1 MRLRSLGVVRL
12 GLVPRSLV
20 MLLAL
25 VLWVM
30 APASAQ
36 ERFGG
41 LTGTVLDSTGLPVP
55 GATVSA
61 KNNQTGKVFNA
72 VTNGDGKY
80 LMPDLDPGR
89 YSVGAELSGF
99 QKAQDDNVLILL
111 GRNIEFSPKLALGSV
126 SEVVD
131 VTGTTPQIDVKSPTV
146 AHNVTAEEFDRIPKA
161 RSFQG
166 LALTAPSVNSGEIE
180 GGFQVN
186 GASGAENSFTVDGV
200 TTTSLVNGKSRQD
213 TVFEYLQEVQVKTAG
228 IEAEYGGALGGVISA
243 VTKSGGNVFR
253 GEAHYFIDGSPLNAS
268 PVNRLVLDPSND
280 TTVSYVQDEKQ
291 RNIRN
296 EFGGSLGGPIMKN
309 KLFFFGSVS
318 PRLIRRTNN
327 YGYSSNT
334 AQGSTDQSQT
344 VNQFFGKLTYSGG
357 RVQVNASAL
366 ATPTRSKGTLIGYN
380 GIAPNATS
388 VSAAGNAPN
397 LGRGWKQDQVTGSGE
412 VNFFLSGSAFFT
424 VRAGTFRDKF
434 SDTGI
439 SQTTNYTY
447 QTSAIGV
454 AGVPANLQLPIG
466 SVNTPRAQ
474 ITNFDTTQ
482 KTFADLNYNHSFQ
495 ALGSHRLKAGY
506 GFQHVVNDVD
516 LAYPGGYVDI
526 FWGRTFTSSVAGVGS
541 GTGSYGYYAV
551 NNRGT
556 VGKASADIQS
566 LFIQDAWNITDRLIL
581 NLGVRTEHETVPS
594 FREGINAFD
603 FKFKD
608 KLAPRLGATY
618 DVKGD
623 GTFKLFGS
631 WGRYYDWTKYELAR
645 GSYGGDIWTIAYRSL
660 DTTDIGSL
668 NLSNLPGRNL
678 WNPSVTNSVRDRRVP
693 NFDSTDPDIK
703 PMYQDSTSVGAEYQV
718 GSNSTFGAHYIHN
731 QLGRTI
737 EDLGGLVNGD
747 EVYVIGNPGGGQLG
761 TITPTSGA
769 TKAFATPKAV
779 RQYDALELTYS
790 RRFSSGWFGS
800 ASYTYSRL
808 YGNYAG
814 LANSDEITTPTTGVS
829 SATTQQQGG
838 SVSRQGGNANRAW
851 DIDEVLFT
859 SKGAVDPAGTCD
871 PVTSGGQSYACVTD
885 GVLGRLATDRPH
897 VVKLYGAYTFPFG
910 TQVGANFYGGSGTPM
925 STYVVTLNQTNLF
938 VNGRGDMGR
947 TPILTRTDLLVSQ
960 EMNLMGSK
968 KLRLELNVQ
977 NVFNQKTATHIYNY
991 LNRGG
996 GAARSSSAIN
1006 LASTDLTKGF
1016 DYNALIRA
1024 TPDGVN
1030 AYDPRYGKADL
1041 FTGGAQGQL
1050 SVKFLF

>member
-1 MRLRSLGVVRL
+1 MRLRRLVWTIAAILLLSSL
-12 GLVPRSLV
+12 PSI
-20 MLLAL
+20 
-25 VLWVM
+25 
-30 APASAQ
+30 AQ

-41 LTGTVLDSTGLPVP
+41 LTGKVLDSAGLPVP
-55 GATVSA
+55 GATITA
-61 KNNQTGKVFNA
+61 KNNQTNKVYSA
-72 VTNGDGKY
+72 VTGSEGTY
-80 LMPDLDPGR
+80 LIPDLDPGR
-89 YSVGAELSGF
+89 YTVVAELSGF
-99 QKAQDDNVLILL
+99 QKAQDDNVLVLL
-111 GRNIEFSPKLALGSV
+111 GRNIEFSPKLALGNV
-126 SEVVD
+126 SEIVD
-131 VTGTTPQIDVKSPTV
+131 VTGTTPQIDVKTPTV

-243 VTKSGGNVFR
+243 VTKSGGNSFR
-253 GEAHYFIDGSPLNAS
+253 GEAHYFMDGSPVSSS
-268 PVNRLVLDPSND
+268 PVNRLVLNPSD
-280 TTVSYVQDEKQ
+280 DVTVSYVQDEKQ

-296 EFGGSLGGPIMKN
+296 EFGGSLGGPLVKN
-309 KLFFFGSVS
+309 KLFFFASAS
-318 PRLIRRTNN
+318 PRLVRRTNN

-334 AQGSTDQSQT
+334 VQGSVDQSST
-344 VNQFFGKLTYSGG
+344 VQQLFGKLTYSGSRMQING
-357 RVQVNASAL
+357 SAL
-366 ATPTRSKGTLIGYN
+366 STPTRSTGTLISYN
-380 GIAPNATS
+380 GTLPNATS
-388 VSAAGNAPN
+388 VSQAGNAPN
-397 LGRGWKQDQVTGSGE
+397 LSRGWKQDQVTGSAE
-412 VNFFLSGSAFFT
+412 VNVFLSSSAFLT
-424 VRAGTFRDKF
+424 VRAGTFRDKYA
-434 SDTGI
+434 DTGI

-466 SVNTPRAQ
+466 TVNTPRAQ

-482 KTFADLNYNHSFQ
+482 KTFTDLNYNQSFN
-495 ALGSHRLKAGY
+495 ALGSHRVKAGY

-516 LAYPGGYVDI
+516 SAYPGGYVDI
-526 FWGRTFTSSVAGVGS
+526 FWGRTFTSLVSGVGA
-541 GTGSYGYYAV
+541 GTGTYGYYAV

-556 VGKASADIQS
+556 VGKASADIHS
-566 LFIQDAWNITDRLIL
+566 LFVQDAWSVSPKLTL
-581 NLGVRTEHETVPS
+581 NVGVRTEHETVPS

-603 FKFKD
+603 FPFKE

-618 DVKGD
+618 DVRGD
-623 GTFKLFGS
+623 GTFKLYGS

-660 DTTDIGSL
+660 DTLDISSL

-678 WNPSVTNSVRDRRVP
+678 WNPAVANSVRDRRVP
-693 NFDSTDPDIK
+693 NFDSTDPAIK
-703 PMYQDSTSVGAEYQV
+703 PMYQDSTSLGAEYQL
-718 GSNSTFGAHYIHN
+718 GSNSTFGMHYIHN

-747 EVYVIGNPGGGQLG
+747 EVYVIGNPGGGELG
-761 TITPTSGA
+761 LVTPTSGA

-800 ASYTYSRL
+800 ASYTFSRL

-838 SVSRQGGNANRAW
+838 STARQGGNANRAW

-859 SKGAVDPAGTCD
+859 SKGAVDPAGTCE
-871 PVTSGGQSYACVTD
+871 PVTVAGANYACVTD

-897 VVKLYGAYTFPFG
+897 VIKLYGAYTFRFG
-910 TQVGANFYGGSGTPM
+910 TQIGANFYGGSGTPI
-925 STYVVTLNQTNLF
+925 STYVVTGNQTNLF

-947 TPILTRTDLLVSQ
+947 TPFLARTDLLVSQ
-960 EMNLMGSK
+960 EVGLRGSR
-968 KLRLELNVQ
+968 KLRVELNVQ
-977 NVFNQKTATHIYNY
+977 NMFNQQTATHIFNY
-991 LNRGG
+991 LNRGA
-996 GAARSSSAIN
+996 GAARSSSAID
-1006 LASTDLTKGF
+1006 LSGTDLTKGF

-1041 FTGGAQGQL
+1041 FATGAQGQL

>member
-1 MRLRSLGVVRL
+1 MRLRSLGVVTL
-12 GLVPRSLV
+12 GPVQRSIV

-25 VLWVM
+25 VLLAM

-36 ERFGG
+36 ERYGS
-41 LTGTVLDSTGLPVP
+41 LTGTVLDSAGLPVP

-61 KNNQTGKVFNA
+61 KNNQTGKVSNA
-72 VTNGDGKY
+72 VTDGEGQY

-89 YSVGAELSGF
+89 YTVVAELQGF

-111 GRNIEFSPKLALGSV
+111 GRSIEFSPKLALGNV

-200 TTTSLVNGKSRQD
+200 TTTSLINGRSRQD

-243 VTKSGGNVFR
+243 VTKSGGNAFR
-253 GEAHYFIDGSPLNAS
+253 GEVHYFIDGSPLSAG
-268 PVNRLVLDPSND
+268 PVNRLVLNPSD
-280 TTVSYVQDEKQ
+280 DVTVSYVQDDKQ
-291 RNIRN
+291 RNVRN
-296 EFGGSLGGPIMKN
+296 EFGGSLGGPVMKD
-309 KLFFFGSVS
+309 KLFFFGSAS
-318 PRLIRRTNN
+318 PRLVRRTNN

-334 AQGSTDQSQT
+334 TPGSTDQSQT
-344 VNQFFGKLTYSGG
+344 VNQFFGKLTYSGS
-357 RVQVNASAL
+357 RVQVNVSGL
-366 ATPTRSKGTLIGYN
+366 ATPTRSEGTLIAYN
-380 GIAPNATS
+380 GIVPNSTT

-397 LGRGWKQDQVTGSGE
+397 LGRGWKQDQITGSGE
-412 VNFFLSGSAFFT
+412 VNFYLSSSAFFT
-424 VRAGTFRDKF
+424 VRAGAFRDKF
-434 SDTGI
+434 ADTGI

-447 QTSAIGV
+447 QISAIGV

-466 SVNTPRAQ
+466 TVNTPRAQ

-482 KTFADLNYNHSFQ
+482 RTFTDLNYNQSFQ
-495 ALGSHRLKAGY
+495 ALGTHRVKAGY
-506 GFQHVVNDVD
+506 GYQHVVNDVD
-516 LAYPGGYVDI
+516 SAYPGGYVDLY
-526 FWGRTFTSSVAGVGS
+526 WGRTFTSLVSGVGA
-541 GTGSYGYYAV
+541 GTGTYGYYAV

-556 VGKASADIQS
+556 VGQASASIHS
-566 LFIQDAWNITDRLIL
+566 LFIQDAWNVTDKLIL
-581 NLGVRTEHETVPS
+581 NLGLRTEHETVPS

-618 DVKGD
+618 DVRGD

-668 NLSNLPGRNL
+668 NLSNMPGRDL
-678 WNPSVTNSVRDRRVP
+678 WNPSVANSVRDRRVP
-693 NFDSTDPDIK
+693 NFDSTDPGIL
-703 PMYQDSTSVGAEYQV
+703 PMYQDSTSIGAEYQV

-737 EDLGGLVNGD
+737 EDLGGLVDGN
-747 EVYVIGNPGGGQLG
+747 EVYVIGNPGGGELG
-761 TITPTSGA
+761 SITPTSGA

-814 LANSDEITTPTTGVS
+814 LASSDEITTPTTGVS

-838 SVSRQGGNANRAW
+838 SISRQGGNANRAW

-871 PVTSGGQSYACVTD
+871 PVASGGQSYACVTD

-910 TQVGANFYGGSGTPM
+910 TQIGANFYGGSGTPI
-925 STYVVTLNQTNLF
+925 STYVVTGNQTNLF

-947 TPILTRTDLLVSQ
+947 TPFLARTDLLVSQ
-960 EMNLMGSK
+960 DLSLMGSK

-977 NVFNQKTATHIYNY
+977 NVFNQKTATHIFNY
-991 LNRGG
+991 LNRGA
-996 GAARSSSAIN
+996 GAARSSSAID
-1006 LASTDLTKGF
+1006 LSHTDLTKGF
-1016 DYNALIRA
+1016 DANALIRA

-1030 AYDPRYGKADL
+1030 AYDPRYGKDDL
-1041 FTGGAQGQL
+1041 FTPGLQGQF
-1050 SVKFLF
+1050 SVKLLF